1 MNSKGN
7 EQLKIE
13 IIDLHVWVV
22 PTASSFSFISTKTH
36 GQNPIHKYLCHNVNY
51 ELIPKP
57 SITDSYD
64 IPCFL
69 HDATTPGFSA
79 VTLFSDKTKIQQ
91 KRKAVINTLTINI
104 KYSL

>member
-1 MNSKGN
+1 MC
-7 EQLKIE
+7 
-13 IIDLHVWVV
+13 
-22 PTASSFSFISTKTH
+22 
-36 GQNPIHKYLCHNVNY
+36 KYFCHNVNY
-51 ELIPKP
+51 EFTPEP
-57 SITDSYD
+57 SITDIYD

-91 KRKAVINTLTINI
+91 KRREVINMLSINI

>member
-1 MNSKGN
+1 MNDFLKC
-7 EQLKIE
+7 EQQIE
-13 IIDLHVWVV
+13 IIHLYVWVV
-22 PTASSFSFISTKTH
+22 PTASRFPFLNTKTH
-36 GQNPIHKYLCHNVNY
+36 GQNPKHKYLCDNVNY
-51 ELIPKP
+51 ELIAEPL
-57 SITDSYD
+57 ITDSYN

-104 KYSL
+104 KN

>member
-1 MNSKGN
+1 M
-7 EQLKIE
+7 KIE
-13 IIDLHVWVV
+13 IIVLYVWVV
-22 PTASSFSFISTKTH
+22 PTASSFPFIGTKTH
-36 GQNPIHKYLCHNVNY
+36 GQNPIHKYLCHNANR
-51 ELIPKP
+51 ELIPEA

-91 KRKAVINTLTINI
+91 KRKTVINMLTIII